1 MYSALSRKDAP
12 YGVRTADERTEQ
24 VNHRMRSS
32 IAALTLVFA
41 LAAPACGGSTYNLV
55 GTQQFIS
62 MDAEIEISRGGG
74 SYDTNLTLKFL
85 PPPQRVR
92 DELRFY
98 VVWFSP
104 EGGTPYRVATLD
116 YDEGDREGTAHATF
130 PDSTFNI
137 LVTAESSTNP
147 ATPSEHHVLEQRV
160 RAE

>member
-1 MYSALSRKDAP
+1 M
-12 YGVRTADERTEQ
+12 
-24 VNHRMRSS
+24 NHRMRSS
-32 IAALTLVFA
+32 IGALGLA
-41 LAAPACGGSTYNLV
+41 LAASACGGASYNLA

-62 MDAEIEISRGGG
+62 MDAEIEIARGGG

-92 DELRFY
+92 EELRYY

-104 EGGTPYRVATLD
+104 EGGTPQRVALVD

-130 PDSTFNI
+130 PDATFNV
-137 LVTAESSTNP
+137 LVTAESAANP